1 MSQGLASGDFT
12 KILQWLEARTGLF
25 FRNQQRAGAVTGI
38 RKVMQHSGISDP
50 AAFAKLLEFDM
61 DILDELIVELTVGET
76 YFFRETGHFEFLRRE
91 VLPEIRRRRGDGH
104 AIRIWSAACASG
116 EEPYSLAM
124 LCDQEGL
131 SRNVQILATDIS
143 PEALAK
149 AREATYRQWSL
160 RGPGAT
166 TAREY
171 LVFREGAYR
180 LDERIARQVKFEFL
194 NLALDVYPSH
204 ATGTMGMDVIFCRNV
219 LIYFA
224 KETVNL
230 VTRRLYE
237 SLAPGGWLIT
247 GSADPPIDSFASFDV
262 IVSEYGVFY
271 RKPMSAPATKTATKN
286 VADIAGRFPFD
297 VGAPVEAA
305 SIASSG
311 AARDPDVSLS
321 VAAPVGGPTQAA
333 PIGSITA
340 ASDALSAGD
349 YRRAAEITAGQLTD
363 PAACVLHIKALA
375 NFDAPA
381 ALRKCA
387 ELVERHSLSPELH
400 YLHAILLAEV
410 NLDID
415 AMQALQRVLF
425 LDRSL
430 AIAHF
435 TLGTI
440 LQRRGALAAAKKSF
454 RNARNLCETMP
465 ANEILPMSEQTAGS
479 IIGFA
484 EHWLRVLGDVAGSGG

>member
-1 MSQGLASGDFT
+1 MSQELASGDFT
-12 KILQWLEARTGLF
+12 KILQWLEARTGLC
-25 FRNQQRAGAVTGI
+25 FRKRQRAGAMAGI
-38 RKVMQHSGISDP
+38 RKVMQRSGISDP

-91 VLPEIRRRRGDGH
+91 VLPEIRRRRGEGH
-104 AIRIWSAACASG
+104 SIRIWSAACASG

-131 SRNVQILATDIS
+131 SRHVAILATDIS

-160 RGPGAT
+160 RGPGAA

-171 LVFREGAYR
+171 LVFREGAYHM
-180 LDERIARQVKFEFL
+180 DERIARQVKFEFL

-204 ATGTMGMDVIFCRNV
+204 ATGTMGVDVIFCRNV

-224 KETVNL
+224 KETVKL
-230 VTRRLYE
+230 VIRRLYE

-247 GSADPPIDSFASFDV
+247 GSADPPIDSFAGFDV
-262 IVSEYGVFY
+262 IVSDDGVFY
-271 RKPMSAPATKTATKN
+271 RKPIESAAKKIAT
-286 VADIAGRFPFD
+286 DSDHRFQFE
-297 VGAPVEAA
+297 VRAPVEAP
-305 SIASSG
+305 SLRSSG
-311 AARDPDVSLS
+311 VSSELDVTLT
-321 VAAPVGGPTQAA
+321 AAA
-333 PIGSITA
+333 PIDGPAQPARIGSVAA
-340 ASDALSAGD
+340 ASDALSTGD

-375 NFDAPA
+375 NFDTPA

-400 YLHAILLAEV
+400 YLHAVLLAEV

-425 LDRSL
+425 LDSSL

-440 LQRRGALAAAKKSF
+440 RQRRGALAAAKKSF
-454 RNARNLCETMP
+454 RNARNLCETLP
-465 ANEILPMSEQTAGS
+465 AHEVLPMSDQTAGS

-484 EHWLRVLGDVAGSGG
+484 EHWLRVLGDVAGSDG